1 MQKRVTAIWAAIGL
15 SLLVCSINAKV
26 TFGQAVTGAL
36 LGTVQD
42 SSGAVVPHATVTLTN
57 EGTNVVNTTTTGS
70 QGFYTFPTLDPGEY
84 SVSVVAS
91 GFKKVISQHNV
102 VQVEQTT
109 RVDLTLQPGGVSQE
123 VTVTGQTPEVES
135 TTSDLGYTITK
146 QQINTLP
153 LNGRMF
159 ESLMQ
164 LAPGSMPS
172 AWGDFWENP
181 AGGGSVAPGDAGA
194 GMYTEVN
201 GFPFED
207 NLYLV
212 DGVSDQELEN
222 GFININIPFDEIA
235 EMKMETSSPTAQ
247 YGTFGA
253 SVVNMTTKTG
263 TNTFHG
269 TLFNYV
275 RNTDFNASDYFSH
288 VNPPF
293 HSNQFGG
300 EFDGPI
306 IKNHLFFSGDLQW
319 LKEAESTS
327 GVWSLPTAA
336 MRSGDLSAFDT
347 TTLGVT
353 SGPITNPMACYY
365 SAQANGVA
373 NPAPCTASAAISP
386 GSGTADTIPASDIV
400 PIAANFLQPTVTPLP
415 NVAGAAVNNY
425 AYIQPTIESVPQ
437 FDVRIDYPF
446 SEKDRLFGRATY
458 ARRTFTQP
466 APGTVFMGMN
476 DADTKSNQDND
487 VIGWDHTFS
496 PRLINQF
503 RFGFN
508 HFFIAD
514 YVTAY
519 GIDENNI
526 LGVPNGNLTVY
537 PDESGIA
544 AMDWASTWE
553 GVGDPGSVPNAPG
566 RLSNYY
572 QFIDSMSL
580 VKGRHSFMF
589 GGDFIHIQA
598 YVRNPQNDPRGQFK
612 ISGDYTGAGT
622 SGAEIADWMVGALDA
637 VWRDEFITKPETRTN
652 WVGGFGQDDY
662 RLSSKITLNLGLRY
676 DVYTPT
682 VDVHNEQSNFVTTG
696 PDAGLIQIAS
706 SSNRSP
712 NVNTYYG
719 NLAPRLGIAYTPD
732 NGKTAFRAAF
742 GISYWN
748 DNFGAT
754 GGTLERDYPELLQET
769 NAAPQQNCSTLV
781 TPTPASGAP
790 TGYSDSACGSF
801 ILANGLPGIT
811 ATAYGA
817 LVEPTVTPGG
827 FIASPAGFG
836 VYQVAKNFRQDMGK
850 FWNVSIERQ
859 LSPTMA
865 LHLAYVGNA
874 GSHLFHDWQ
883 LNQCVPPTYGIAVT
897 SLTAI
902 ETEQGVPG
910 NAPAACYL
918 AGIGY
923 PYYNVAPNISTLDFR
938 NSGGSSHYNS
948 GQAQVLKQTSHGLAF
963 TVSYTWSKQMNNIDN
978 PIDSYALKEEEDTA
992 TSFQWPFFPQVLT
1005 ATYSYELPFGRGR
1018 QFASSISP
1026 LADAIVGGWTFS
1038 GITNFRSGGPL
1049 IVSAPNGDLGPNG
1062 ANQRANYLCTSQI
1075 NPHTISEWF
1084 ETNCFS
1090 APSGF
1095 TLGNSGVGRVYGPRY
1110 QDWDMSIAKAVRIKE
1125 RGQLQFQ
1132 AQFFNIFNH
1141 VNLQAPDLG
1150 VTDANFGVVS
1160 GDILPRQGQLGMV
1173 LSF

>member
-1 MQKRVTAIWAAIGL
+1 MQKRVTAIWAAAGL
-15 SLLVCSINAKV
+15 ALVFSLCAKV
-26 TFGQAVTGAL
+26 APGQAVVTGTL

-42 SSGAVVPHATVTLTN
+42 QSGAVVPNASVTLTN
-57 EGTNVVNTTTTGS
+57 EGTGVVSKTTTGP
-70 QGFYTFPTLDPGEY
+70 QGYYTFPILNPGRY
-84 SVSVVAS
+84 TVSVTAPGFSTVVA
-91 GFKKVISQHNV
+91 QNNV

-109 RVDLTLQPGGVSQE
+109 RVDLTLRTGAVSQQ
-123 VTVTGQTPEVES
+123 VMVSGQAPEVET
-135 TTSDLGYTITK
+135 TTSDLGYTITQ
-146 QQINTLP
+146 QQINSLP

-181 AGGGSVAPGDAGA
+181 AGGGSVAPGGAGA

-201 GFPFED
+201 GFPFEA

-212 DGVSDQELEN
+212 DGVSDQELMN
-222 GFININIPFDEIA
+222 GFININIPFDEIS
-235 EMKMETSSPTAQ
+235 EMKMETNSPTAQ

-263 TNTFHG
+263 TNQFHG
-269 TLFNYV
+269 NVFEYN
-275 RNTDFNASDYFSH
+275 RNTDFNAADYFTH

-300 EFDGPI
+300 EVDGPI
-306 IKNHLFFSGDLQW
+306 IRNRLFFSGDLQW
-319 LKEAESTS
+319 LKEATSTS

-347 TTLGVT
+347 TSLGVT

-365 SAQANGVA
+365 SALANGVA
-373 NPAPCTASAAISP
+373 NPVPCTASAAISA
-386 GSGTADTIPASDIV
+386 GSGTADTVPAADIV
-400 PIAANFLQPTVTPLP
+400 PIAANFLQSSVTPLP
-415 NVAGAAVNNY
+415 NTSGITNNY
-425 AYIQPTIESVPQ
+425 DYVQPTNENLPQ
-437 FDVRIDYPF
+437 FDARIDYQF
-446 SEKDRLFGRATY
+446 SQNDRLFGRATY

-496 PRLINQF
+496 SRLINQF
-503 RFGFN
+503 RFGFDRYD
-508 HFFIAD
+508 IAD
-514 YVTAY
+514 FVTAY
-519 GIDENNI
+519 GISENNI
-526 LGVPNGNLTVY
+526 LGVPNGNLAVY

-544 AMDWASTWE
+544 AMDWSSTWE
-553 GVGDPGSVPNAPG
+553 GVGDPGSVPNGPG

-572 QFIDSMSL
+572 QLIDSVS
-580 VKGRHSFMF
+580 VVHGRHNFMF

-598 YVRNPQNDPRGQFK
+598 FCRNPQNDPRGQFK
-612 ISGDYTGAGT
+612 ISGNYTGAGT
-622 SGAEIADWMVGALDA
+622 SGSEISDWLVGALDA

-652 WVGGFGQDDY
+652 WFGGFGQDDY
-662 RLSSKITLNLGLRY
+662 RVTNKLTLNMGLRY

-682 VDVHNEQSNFVTTG
+682 VDVHNEQSNFVTSG
-696 PDAGLIQIAS
+696 PGAGLIQIAS

-712 NVNTYYG
+712 NVNTYWHDI
-719 NLAPRLGIAYTPD
+719 APRLGIAFTPD
-732 NGKTAFRAAF
+732 SGKTAIRAAF
-742 GISYWN
+742 AVSYWN

-769 NAAPQQNCSTLV
+769 NAAPQQTCSSLV
-781 TPTPASGAP
+781 TPTAAAGAS

-801 ILANGLPGIT
+801 VLANGLPST
-811 ATAYGA
+811 SATAYGA
-817 LVEPTVTPGG
+817 LVEPSVTPGG
-827 FIASPAGFG
+827 FIASPPGFG
-836 VYQVAKNFRQDMGK
+836 VYEVAKNFRQNMGK
-850 FWNVSIERQ
+850 FWNVSLERQ

-865 LHLAYVGNA
+865 LHMAYVGNV
-874 GSHLFHDWQ
+874 GSRLYHDWQ

-897 SLTAI
+897 SLAQI
-902 ETEQGVPG
+902 ETQEGVPG

-918 AGIGY
+918 DGIGY
-923 PYYNVAPNISTLDFR
+923 PYYNVAPDISTLDFR
-938 NSGGSSHYNS
+938 NSGGSSKYDA
-948 GQAQVLKQTSHGLAF
+948 AQVEVLKRTSHGLAF
-963 TVSYTWSKQMNNIDN
+963 TASYTWAKQMDNISN
-978 PIDSYALKEEEDTA
+978 PIDSYAFKEEEDTGN
-992 TSFQWPFFPQVLT
+992 SWQFPFFPQVFT
-1005 ATYSYELPFGRGR
+1005 ATYSYDLPFGRGK
-1018 QFASSISP
+1018 QFGNTISP
-1026 LADAIVGGWTFS
+1026 VADTILGGWSLS

-1062 ANQRANYLCTSQI
+1062 ANQRANYQCTSQI
-1075 NPHTISEWF
+1075 NLHTISDWF

-1090 APSGF
+1090 APQGF
-1095 TLGNSGVGRVYGPRY
+1095 TLGDSGVGKIYGPRY
-1110 QDWDMSIAKAVRIKE
+1110 QDWDMSISKAVHIKE
-1125 RGQLQFQ
+1125 RGLLQFQ

-1141 VNLQAPDLG
+1141 VNLQSPDLG
-1150 VTDANFGVVS
+1150 VTDSNFGVIS